1 MEEKKMK
8 ENVKSNKSNFSKD
21 IVKLIQILGIGLPGS
36 EKINY
41 DNSQFHKIIM
51 SDNDVLEHN

>member
-1 MEEKKMK
+1 MK